1 MTRYELL
8 KNNEDV
14 MLQFIKAGVL
24 GYQVIRDIEIYELFM
39 QLNLKNNEAKYMYLG
54 EVYELSSIRI
64 QQIIYNMQK
73 R

>member
-39 QLNLKNNEAKYMYLG
+39 QLNLKNNEAKYMDLG
-54 EVYELSSIRI
+54 
-64 QQIIYNMQK
+64 
-73 R
+73 